1 MITPF
6 AQRQIF
12 QTANIESVRAAH
24 EVSEQIQREQARK
37 KTAEDRAAED
47 EAAVHVVPGSDRIR
61 TEERRG
67 GRGQGGGEEQG
78 PGEAEGEE
86 MAPPDKASNADSHLD
101 FLA

>member
-24 EVSEQIQREQARK
+24 EVSEQIQREHARK
-37 KTAEDRAAED
+37 KTAEDHAAED
-47 EAAVHVVPGSDRIR
+47 QATVHMIPESDRIR
-61 TEERRG
+61 TGERREG
-67 GRGQGGGEEQG
+67 KGQGGSEEQP
-78 PGEAEGEE
+78 PGEGEE
-86 MAPPDKASNADSHLD
+86 REGTSNESAGPADSHLD

>member
-24 EVSEQIQREQARK
+24 EVSDHIQREQARK
-37 KTAEDRAAED
+37 KTADDRAAED
-47 EAAVHVVPGSDRIR
+47 QASVRVIPSSERIR
-61 TEERRG
+61 TEERHG
-67 GRGQGGGEEQG
+67 GRGQGGAEEQLPENQG
-78 PGEAEGEE
+78 KDSETGENQASSAE
-86 MAPPDKASNADSHLD
+86 SHLD